1 MDKTIDNEQ
10 DLLAEVSRG
19 DEDAF
24 LQLYDT
30 HWEYL
35 FVYVSGLLK
44 DKDDA
49 EDVLQELF
57 ITIWQSRDRLLHI
70 HDLKSYMWKAARNMA
85 LRKLMLDKRQN
96 QSIDSFMDFVAT
108 HHLSPAQEYD
118 VKELSSYIHQQI
130 DSLPTK
136 MKEVFV
142 LSREI
147 GLSNKEIA
155 RQLDLSEHTVKKQI
169 NNSIKRIKE
178 NMGYLHPFLLFIIF

>member
-1 MDKTIDNEQ
+1 MDNKIDKEY
-10 DLLAEVSRG
+10 DLLMRLSQG
-19 DEDAF
+19 DETAF

-35 FVYVSGLLK
+35 FIYVSNLLK
-44 DKDDA
+44 DRDEA

-70 HDLKSYMWKAARNMA
+70 HDLKSYLWKSARNMA
-85 LRKLMLDKRQN
+85 LRKLMLDKRRD
-96 QSIDSFMDFVAT
+96 QSIDSFVNFVAGT
-108 HHLSPAQEYD
+108 HSSPAQEYD
-118 VKELSSYIHQQI
+118 AKELSAYIHQQI
-130 DSLPTK
+130 DSLPSK

-178 NMGYLHPFLLFIIF
+178 NMKYLLPFLLFMVF

>member
-178 NMGYLHPFLLFIIF
+178 NMKYLLPFLLFMVF

>member
-19 DEDAF
+19 DETAF

-35 FVYVSGLLK
+35 FIYVSNLLK
-44 DKDDA
+44 DRDEA

-70 HDLKSYMWKAARNMA
+70 HDLKSYMWKSARNMA
-85 LRKLMLDKRQN
+85 LRKLMLDKRRD
-96 QSIDSFMDFVAT
+96 QSIDSFVNFVAGT
-108 HHLSPAQEYD
+108 HSSPAQEYD
-118 VKELSSYIHQQI
+118 AKELSAYIRQQI
-130 DSLPTK
+130 DSLPSK

-155 RQLDLSEHTVKKQI
+155 RQLDLSE
-169 NNSIKRIKE
+169 
-178 NMGYLHPFLLFIIF
+178 